1 VRPGRKTSTHY
12 FSCSGGPGADPT
24 KSTFEMSHRT
34 CVFAS
39 RAPSTGH
46 IVRSGVSWV
55 RNIDALFFVPHSAQ
69 GRYHKK
75 RAGTHY
81 AELVFLR
88 PVGSMCH
95 TVRSG
100 ASGV

>member
-1 VRPGRKTSTHY
+1 VRIQQKARLRCHTELVFLHPGR
-12 FSCSGGPGADPT
+12 
-24 KSTFEMSHRT
+24 
-34 CVFAS
+34 
-39 RAPSTGH
+39 STGH
-46 IVRSGVSWV
+46 IVRSGVSGV

-75 RAGTHY
+75 CAGTHY